1 MVIYP
6 VFAQNRSS
14 RTSLSGNA
22 VSLVAR
28 FIGKMLV
35 IIMLA
40 TVLGVTLGGVFGW
53 LVVMALW

>member
-6 VFAQNRSS
+6 VFAQNRSF
-14 RTSLSGNA
+14 RTSLSSNA